1 VQVLYGEGLASHT
14 GPESCVA
21 VREDRCEALTG
32 ECVGQ
37 PLSGENQL
45 RGADVLRP
53 SEGNTA
59 CVDSARR
66 SPTPRRRR
74 TWHAQKGIDTL
85 TTITCHIVG
94 LPIAALSKINRLPL
108 SPPIRNGFEN
118 DYTGLTCQCPM
129 SF

>member
-1 VQVLYGEGLASHT
+1 VQVLYGEGLASRT

-37 PLSGENQL
+37 TLSGENQL

-66 SPTPRRRR
+66 PPTPRRRR
-74 TWHAQKGIDTL
+74 TWHAQNPSVREPGDLQAVRGGHCTDR
-85 TTITCHIVG
+85 VG
-94 LPIAALSKINRLPL
+94 KAGGHSR
-108 SPPIRNGFEN
+108 R
-118 DYTGLTCQCPM
+118 
-129 SF
+129 

>member
-1 VQVLYGEGLASHT
+1 MQVLYGEGLASHT

-53 SEGNTA
+53 SEG
-59 CVDSARR
+59 DLEPGMRR
-66 SPTPRRRR
+66 ILLFGNREISRLSVGSLHGLRREGRR
-74 TWHAQKGIDTL
+74 
-85 TTITCHIVG
+85 
-94 LPIAALSKINRLPL
+94 P
-108 SPPIRNGFEN
+108 
-118 DYTGLTCQCPM
+118 
-129 SF
+129 